1 MNDDEKRKESD
12 EVTEEVESIN
22 EEDLKQ
28 IIEKAIKD
36 SQKENRRVFL
46 TPDVLDKMVEDRLNE
61 VQNVKLEKNDRRN
74 RSKIKYNEFA
84 AKRKVLKILEDERE
98 KLALEL
104 ASMDADDKDYKDVYD
119 NFRKIQ
125 ESYKDV
131 KNNPLDRV
139 DWSKVITT
147 LIIIGAAGALVFL
160 LLIIENSPYFPRSR
174 NALNLI
180 MNLVRA
186 GIKL

>member
-1 MNDDEKRKESD
+1 
-12 EVTEEVESIN
+12 
-22 EEDLKQ
+22 
-28 IIEKAIKD
+28 
-36 SQKENRRVFL
+36 
-46 TPDVLDKMVEDRLNE
+46 MVEDRLNE
-61 VQNVKLEKNDRRN
+61 VQNVKLEKSNRRN
-74 RSKIKYNEFA
+74 RAKIKYNEFTT
-84 AKRKVLKILEDERE
+84 KHKVLKILEDERE

-104 ASMDADDKDYKDVYD
+104 ASMDADDKDYEKVYN
-119 NFRKIQ
+119 NFHKVQ

-147 LIIIGAAGALVFL
+147 LIIVGAAGALVFL

-180 MNLVRA
+180 MSILKA
-186 GIKL
+186 GIKLQ